1 MGVNPADLAGLTVEE
16 KLDLISELWDSIES
30 STTLPSLTEAQSQE
44 LVRRRAEGL
53 SDPGVMIDW
62 SAVRQDLGEKP
73 WRFLPSSSV
82 SNRTTRR
89 TKANLMLRSHA
100 KRGVS
105 KHGLRHDWCPP
116 FETRPCGPL
125 LRVRSWMI
133 RS

>member
-73 WRFLPSSSV
+73 
-82 SNRTTRR
+82 
-89 TKANLMLRSHA
+89 
-100 KRGVS
+100 
-105 KHGLRHDWCPP
+105 
-116 FETRPCGPL
+116 
-125 LRVRSWMI
+125 
-133 RS
+133 